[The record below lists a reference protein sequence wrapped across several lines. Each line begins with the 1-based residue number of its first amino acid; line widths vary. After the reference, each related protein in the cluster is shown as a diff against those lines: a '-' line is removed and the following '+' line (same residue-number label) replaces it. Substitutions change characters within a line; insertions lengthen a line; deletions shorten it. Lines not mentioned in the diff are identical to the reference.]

1 MIGILLCDDHPLVI
15 EGLKLIIQSHDQ
27 MEIIGSVHNGQEAI
41 DFLSEHEVDILL
53 MDINMPVLNGIEACK
68 IIQKEHQEVKVIML
82 SMLDDLHITK
92 KLIEYGAKA
101 YILKNA
107 SKDEIIQSI
116 LGVAEGRVLF
126 DQEML
131 LKIID
136 LKNSKNRKIE
146 KSLFPKLSRREK
158 EILSLIVQEHTTG
171 EIAEKLF
178 ISFGTVETHRRNM
191 LNKLGLRNTAGL
203 VRMAMEYNL
212 LEE

>member
-1 MIGILLCDDHPLVI
+1 MIKILLCDDHPLVI
-15 EGLKLIIQSHDQ
+15 EGLKLIIQHNDQ
-27 MEIIGSVHNGQEAI
+27 MEVVGSVHNGQEAI
-41 DFLSEHEVDILL
+41 DFLGEHDVDILL
-53 MDINMPVLNGIEACK
+53 MDINMPVLNGIEASK
-68 IIQKEHQEVKVIML
+68 IIQKEFPEVKVIML

-92 KLIEYGAKA
+92 TLIEYGAKA

-107 SKDEIIQSI
+107 SSEEIIQSI
-116 LGVAEGRVLF
+116 LGVAEGRILF
-126 DQEML
+126 DQDLL

-136 LKNSKNRKIE
+136 LKRSKSRKIE

-203 VRMAMEYNL
+203 VRMALEYNL

>member
-1 MIGILLCDDHPLVI
+1 MNVVGA
-15 EGLKLIIQSHDQ
+15 
-27 MEIIGSVHNGQEAI
+27 VHNGQEAI
-41 DFLSEHEVDILL
+41 TFLGEEEVDVLL

-68 IIQKEHQEVKVIML
+68 IIQKEFSSVKVIML

-92 KLIEYGAKA
+92 TLIEYGAKA
-101 YILKNA
+101 YILKN
-107 SKDEIIQSI
+107 SSGDEIIHSI
-116 LGVAEGRVLF
+116 LGVSEGRILF
-126 DQEML
+126 DQDLL

-136 LKNSKNRKIE
+136 LKRAKSRKIE

-178 ISFGTVETHRRNM
+178 IGFGTVETHRRNM

-203 VRMAMEYNL
+203 VRMALEYNL
-212 LEE
+212 LED